1 MEGRRSNACH
11 DYDTS
16 SQNLS
21 SDATLLEKR
30 KGYGEV
36 MEELK
41 RRKYLRE
48 EQFYCLL
55 IVYLV
60 FASYL
65 LGLQMTSSPLFIAFK
80 GEF

>member
-1 MEGRRSNACH
+1 V
-11 DYDTS
+11 
-16 SQNLS
+16 
-21 SDATLLEKR
+21 LEKR
-30 KGYGEV
+30 EGYGEV

-48 EQFYCLL
+48 EQFYYLL
-55 IVYLV
+55 IAYLV

-65 LGLQMTSSPLFIAFK
+65 LGLQMTTSPLFIAFK

>member
-1 MEGRRSNACH
+1 
-11 DYDTS
+11 
-16 SQNLS
+16 
-21 SDATLLEKR
+21 LEKG

>member
-1 MEGRRSNACH
+1 MNHVFVGKGE
-11 DYDTS
+11 
-16 SQNLS
+16 
-21 SDATLLEKR
+21 
-30 KGYGEV
+30 GYGEV
-36 MEELK
+36 MEVLK

-65 LGLQMTSSPLFIAFK
+65 LGLQMTTSPIFIAFK

>member
-1 MEGRRSNACH
+1 VSISIKISVIN
-11 DYDTS
+11 
-16 SQNLS
+16 
-21 SDATLLEKR
+21 DALVGKGE
-30 KGYGEV
+30 GYGEV